1 MAGSARS
8 LIAIVDDDV
17 SFREALASLI
27 KAFGYRVTA
36 FGSAGDFLRSDVTR
50 DVACLVLDVQMPDLG
65 GLELQD
71 RLIAEGR
78 GLPTIFVTASPD
90 PASRLRAL
98 EAGALAY
105 LEKPCDQDVLL
116 SHIRSVL
123 DPA

>member
-17 SFREALASLI
+17 SFREALAGLI

-36 FGSAGDFLRSDVTR
+36 FGSAGDFLRSDATR
-50 DVACLVLDVQMPDLG
+50 EAACLVLDVQMPDLG

-78 GLPTIFVTASPD
+78 GLPIIFVTASPD
-90 PASRLRAL
+90 PAPRRRGLA
-98 EAGALAY
+98 AGALAY

-123 DPA
+123 DPV